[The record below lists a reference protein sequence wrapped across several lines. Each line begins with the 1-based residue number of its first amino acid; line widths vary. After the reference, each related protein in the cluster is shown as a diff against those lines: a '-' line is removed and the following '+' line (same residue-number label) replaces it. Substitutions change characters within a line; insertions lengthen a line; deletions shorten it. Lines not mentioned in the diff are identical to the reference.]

1 MKKRNWKTVIGAL
14 TLSMTLVG
22 TSGAVSAQTMDSTW
36 RVKPEVK
43 SQLKQERSSFIRGK
57 IVSEKVN
64 SEKDAKNLL
73 KNNPDIFGE
82 NSSINL
88 VFVEKNTDEL
98 GMNHYVFQP
107 SIQNIPIDQSKVI
120 VHTDKDGNITAVN
133 GEFNADAPKNV
144 KQMKKLSKK
153 DALDIAWKHI
163 KIDRKDAAKT
173 IKSMHGDKSALTETS
188 DLVVLNENDVYTLAY
203 HVQLQFSEPYPA
215 NWQIWVNAETG
226 EVLKAVNQVYEAV
239 GSGTGVLGDTK
250 SLNTYFY
257 NNTYYLIDTSKPMNG
272 VIETLDNNNGGDY
285 SLPGYY
291 VTSSTNKFTTT
302 KQRAAVDA
310 HYYAGKVFDYYYSKF
325 KRLSYDNRGADI
337 ISTVHYGS
345 NYNNAAWIG
354 NQMIY
359 GDGDGRT
366 FTQLSGALDVVAHE
380 LTHAVTQ
387 TTANLAYQAQP
398 GALNE
403 SFSDVFGYFLDPND
417 WLIGEDVYTPGIP
430 GDALRS
436 LSNPT
441 QYGQPDHM
449 RNYQNLPI
457 TQAGDWGGVHTN
469 SGIPNKAAYNTIT
482 SIGITKAEQ
491 IYYRALTVYLTPNS
505 SFSSARQALVQAAQD
520 LYGSATANSV
530 ATAWS
535 QVGVN

>member
-1 MKKRNWKTVIGAL
+1 
-14 TLSMTLVG
+14 MTLVG